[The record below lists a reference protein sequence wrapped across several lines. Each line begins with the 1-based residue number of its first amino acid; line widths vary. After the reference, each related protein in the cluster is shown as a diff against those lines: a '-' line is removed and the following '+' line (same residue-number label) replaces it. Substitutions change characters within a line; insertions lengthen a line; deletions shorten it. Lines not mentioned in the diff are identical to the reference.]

1 MMFLRFSMQ
10 EENNIEHIDVRC
22 HVFISVVNLLT
33 MYINVYMSMLHYD
46 MRANMLTLVSTR
58 A

>member
-1 MMFLRFSMQ
+1 MQ

-33 MYINVYMSMLHYD
+33 MYINIYMSMLHYD